1 MERCLQGACLAYACQ
16 DPLLQSLSL
25 SLQRGVAAHVVV
37 CKSPLSILACY
48 KTEMKV
54 PDVLEQFVRFSPLK
68 KKKKNHILFWATS
81 STSFLFFQLVGIIL
95 ACCLSQYITN
105 NQYEMV

>member
-54 PDVLEQFVRFSPLK
+54 PDVPEQFVRFSPLK
-68 KKKKNHILFWATS
+68 KKKKKSHPVLGH
-81 STSFLFFQLVGIIL
+81 L
-95 ACCLSQYITN
+95 
-105 NQYEMV
+105 